1 MLKLHI
7 LLDTAFECMTFDV
20 PDGGA
25 DVQGLF
31 RKVLFGELPPFRL
44 VRLSNES
51 LGSRE
56 LARWHDS
63 ASSSASSEL
72 VKVCF
77 CVFTI
82 CVVTICCL

>member
-1 MLKLHI
+1 MI
-7 LLDTAFECMTFDV
+7 VTV
-20 PDGGA
+20 SDGCA

-63 ASSSASSEL
+63 EL

-77 CVFTI
+77 CVFNLSVI
-82 CVVTICCL
+82 LL